1 MFGPRRKVFG
11 SPSGTAEDGARL
23 RDGDRVGLVGR
34 VGPKAAAHTT
44 GSGSSAN
51 SLWGTGRVGRR
62 ALPEP
67 VRHGTL
73 RLPRGQ
79 GRSLCGRRGAGC
91 LQAGGQRRSVTSR
104 ARGRT
109 SFRTSATLPRPS
121 PVPVT
126 IGLRTPSA
134 AAGVLPGGTDFSTLG
149 PMSTCS
155 IDAVDVAESAGAVA
169 RPKTTSPTRPRLAH
183 RTSGGS

>member
-1 MFGPRRKVFG
+1 MA
-11 SPSGTAEDGARL
+11 PSASRVARVVPCAVDAVL
-23 RDGDRVGLVGR
+23 VVSKLVGN
-34 VGPKAAAHTT
+34 A
-44 GSGSSAN
+44 
-51 SLWGTGRVGRR
+51 
-62 ALPEP
+62 
-67 VRHGTL
+67 
-73 RLPRGQ
+73 
-79 GRSLCGRRGAGC
+79 GRSH
-91 LQAGGQRRSVTSR
+91 R

-149 PMSTCS
+149 PMSTYS

-169 RPKTTSPTRPRLAH
+169 RPKTTSPT
-183 RTSGGS
+183 